1 VVEKYKMTTDF
12 IEQRRLALDIFLNRV
27 VSCTD
32 ASLALAVSWR
42 APAWPALHTV
52 YAAAMQAAHTALQH
66 SPDLQLF
73 LEANETEFAIEVSRG
88 DLEGSTGL
96 GVNAAKKTLSGALQL
111 FRTLGHSASNMYQ
124 RKTDDDD
131 EDPEYLKAGSC
142 ALVVSCMCT
151 VGVLGLGCVFLRH
164 SLSQPGLCWQVRTYL
179 SELEKQLGEVH
190 RHAARLVRHRSAL
203 GSAVQEF
210 GAAMQGL
217 GRHEESVS
225 LLLHCVVQSLVGPG
239 PWLLDWA
246 GWHGAPA
253 DCTMAPV
260 LTQGAVSE
268 LFDQLGE
275 KAEAVSRVCFAT
287 SESLARSFEAPLKE
301 FVRMVRAANKVAA
314 ERSAAL
320 AAYQQVRADV
330 DAHRARLAKVRGT
343 PGIREERVAEVERDL
358 NSVQR
363 KADEAKAAFEVCA
376 GVGREGGAP
385 AGGAQLVCQAIIVCG
400 CQSAGWRTSNFPS
413 AHSAAQLISGRMKSE
428 VARFQQERTQ
438 EMAYVL
444 RDFAVAQSHLSADS
458 ARLWRSLVPGLAQAD
473 AQ

>member
-1 VVEKYKMTTDF
+1 MAATASLPAGSRRYGLPALSDFQIAVADPVKQGDGVGSYVSYIVKTRSRHPSYRSEQTEVVRRFRDFTWLQDRLRKAYCGFVVPPLPERNVVEKYKMTTDF
-12 IEQRRLALDIFLNRV
+12 IEQRRLALEVFLNRI
-27 VSCTD
+27 
-32 ASLALAVSWR
+32 
-42 APAWPALHTV
+42 
-52 YAAAMQAAHTALQH
+52 AAHSGLQH

-88 DLEGSTGL
+88 DFEGSTGL

-124 RKTDDDD
+124 RKTNDDD
-131 EDPEYLKAGSC
+131 EDPEYLK
-142 ALVVSCMCT
+142 
-151 VGVLGLGCVFLRH
+151 
-164 SLSQPGLCWQVRTYL
+164 VRTYL

-203 GSAVQEF
+203 GIAVQEF

-217 GRHEESVS
+217 GRHEES
-225 LLLHCVVQSLVGPG
+225 
-239 PWLLDWA
+239 
-246 GWHGAPA
+246 
-253 DCTMAPV
+253 
-260 LTQGAVSE
+260 GAVSE
-268 LFDQLGE
+268 QFDQLGE
-275 KAEAVSRVCFAT
+275 KAETVSLVCFET

-363 KADEAKAAFEVCA
+363 KADEAKAAFE
-376 GVGREGGAP
+376 
-385 AGGAQLVCQAIIVCG
+385 
-400 CQSAGWRTSNFPS
+400 
-413 AHSAAQLISGRMKSE
+413 LISSRMKSD

-444 RDFAVAQSHLSADS
+444 RDFAVAQSHLSSDS